1 MFEDQTSQSPQT
13 LPPKKPV
20 PPQPP
25 AANLAQK
32 PPDNLPIG
40 GGLEELP
47 EDIFAGSD
55 IIKIARSAPSPD
67 VQKILGDINQLS
79 SEPQSIL
86 PSETLPP
93 QIQHHTSAVS
103 RKVLIFML
111 SAVLTAFLIIAFYL
125 VYRIIKIR
133 NNPAV
138 YNQPIP
144 NNNQIPNPNNQI
156 NSNDQ
161 NSNNQAIEEEEAKKE
176 PEPLIE
182 PEPEPQPEQIIEPE
196 PIPQPEPEP
205 EPVEPPPPVDSDGDG
220 LTDLLELE
228 IGSNPQVID
237 TDLDGLD
244 DYSEVKIYGSN
255 PVKRDTDAD
264 GYDDGMEI
272 ENGYNPIGS
281 GKLD

>member
-13 LPPKKPV
+13 LSSKKSV

-25 AANLAQK
+25 AINLTQK

-67 VQKILGDINQLS
+67 IQKIPGDINQLS
-79 SEPQSIL
+79 SEPQFSL

-93 QIQHHTSAVS
+93 QLPHHTSAVS

-111 SAVLTAFLIIAFYL
+111 SALLTAFLIIAFYL

-144 NNNQIPNPNNQI
+144 ENQQETQEIP
-156 NSNDQ
+156 
-161 NSNNQAIEEEEAKKE
+161 AKIEEE
-176 PEPLIE
+176 IE
-182 PEPEPQPEQIIEPE
+182 
-196 PIPQPEPEP
+196 PQPEPEP
-205 EPVEPPPPVDSDGDG
+205 EPVIEPEPIPQPQPESIIEPEPQPEPEPIPPADSDGDG
-220 LTDLLELE
+220 LMDLLELE
-228 IGSNPQVID
+228 IGSNPQAVD

-255 PVKRDTDAD
+255 PVKRDTDGD
-264 GYDDGMEI
+264 GYDDGTEI

>member
-1 MFEDQTSQSPQT
+1 MFEDQTPQSPQT
-13 LPPKKPV
+13 SPPKKLV

-25 AANLAQK
+25 AVTLAQK

-47 EDIFAGSD
+47 EDIFDGSD
-55 IIKIARSAPSPD
+55 IIKITRSAPSPE
-67 VQKILGDINQLS
+67 LS
-79 SEPQSIL
+79 SETQPFLS
-86 PSETLPP
+86 SETLPP

-103 RKVLIFML
+103 RRVLIFIL

-144 NNNQIPNPNNQI
+144 VSQPETQEIPEQPAPIITPTKVEN
-156 NSNDQ
+156 
-161 NSNNQAIEEEEAKKE
+161 E
-176 PEPLIE
+176 IE
-182 PEPEPQPEQIIEPE
+182 PEPEPESTIEPI
-196 PIPQPEPEP
+196 PIPQPEPVIEP
-205 EPVEPPPPVDSDGDG
+205 EPEPEPPPPADSDGDG

-244 DYSEVKIYGSN
+244 DYSEVKVYRSN

-264 GYDDGMEI
+264 DYDDGTEV
-272 ENGYNPIGS
+272 ENGYSPIGS
-281 GKLD
+281 GKL